1 MIMQGLGSGVTLSEG
16 LYKLVSEHVPL
27 RTSLDSLY
35 SLCDTVE
42 EENGASFPQLVQD
55 VKHFSTDLDYHS
67 VREEDIL
74 FRMMEG
80 YLGKGGGPISVMEYE
95 HQQAHGFINEFLKNA
110 ESLSQLTT
118 DDKMQNVDLVR
129 NAYHTLLNH
138 FMKEEQVLYPMAE
151 RMFTDEEKEIF
162 NKKVSEKR

>member
-1 MIMQGLGSGVTLSEG
+1 MQGFGNGVTLSEG

-35 SLCDTVE
+35 SLCDRVE
-42 EENGASFPQLVQD
+42 EENSTSFPQLVQD
-55 VKHFSTDLDYHS
+55 VNQFSSDLDYHS

-74 FRMMEG
+74 FRRMEV

-95 HQQAHGFINEFLKNA
+95 HQQAHGFINEFLKNT
-110 ESLSQLTT
+110 EGSSQLTT
-118 DDKMQNVDLVR
+118 DDMMQNVGLIR
-129 NAYHTLLNH
+129 NAYHTLLSH
-138 FMKEEQVLYPMAE
+138 FTKEEQVLYPMAE

-162 NKKVSEKR
+162 NQKVSEKR